1 MLSISELLFNNVQN
15 NEQAASQTLV
25 SGIVRFIY
33 IYKKI
38 FFLLRKGQSP
48 GQALQ
53 IEKASTDDSESDDEE
68 MARST
73 RSMNIK
79 LQKRRSPV
87 VDSHEESSK
96 KNVD

>member
-1 MLSISELLFNNVQN
+1 LLDLF
-15 NEQAASQTLV
+15 
-25 SGIVRFIY
+25 IFIRRF
-33 IYKKI
+33 
-38 FFLLRKGQSP
+38 FFFLRKGQSP

-73 RSMNIK
+73 RSMNME
-79 LQKRRSPV
+79 LQKRRSPA